1 MENKTEKRLIFAAID
16 QSLESNIVLPT
27 EIKARGKDMVSWG
40 DRNNY
45 PDYLLSLYNNVT
57 SLRSIING
65 TIDFVVGDGATIAHA
80 LQGEDAMNNKG
91 DTALDLIKSLAKDYL
106 IYGGMALQVIRGDDL
121 KTISELHYVDMRYLR
136 SNKENDVFYYSEEF
150 GQKYVKTDKVVT
162 YPKFIPGAQHP
173 ASIIFIKNVNT
184 QVYPAP
190 LYAASVKACEIER
203 AIDDYHL
210 NSINNGF
217 SGSYIINLNNGVP
230 TDEIK
235 KEIEK
240 DFTAKFA
247 GQHNAGRMVFSFND
261 SKDSQTTIQ
270 KAELQDFGEKYAA
283 LAKHSRQQVFTAF
296 RATPNLFGI
305 PTETTGFSEQEYKEA
320 FRLYNRTM
328 VKPIQRLITDIFEKA
343 LGEKGILSITPFSL
357 DGAEENV
364 K

>member
-1 MENKTEKRLIFAAID
+1 MENKTEKRLIFAATD

-27 EIKARGKDMVSWG
+27 EIKAKGKDMVSWG

-65 TIDFVVGDGATIAHA
+65 TIDFVVGDGATIAHT
-80 LQGEDAMNNKG
+80 LQGDAMNDKG
-91 DTALDLIKSLAKDYL
+91 DTIIDLIKSLAKDYL
-106 IYGGMALQVIRGDDL
+106 IYGGMALQVVRGEDL
-121 KTISELHYVDMRYLR
+121 ETISALYYVDMRYLR

-150 GQKYVKTDKVVT
+150 GQKYVKTDKVVA

-173 ASIIFIKNVNT
+173 ASIIFVKNVNT

-203 AIDDYHL
+203 NIDDYHL
-210 NSINNGF
+210 NSIHNGF
-217 SGSYIINLNNGVP
+217 SGSYIINFNNGVP
-230 TDEIK
+230 SDAIK
-235 KEIEK
+235 EEIER
-240 DFTAKFA
+240 DVNTKFA
-247 GQHNAGRMVFSFND
+247 GAQNAGRIVLSFND

-270 KAELQDFGEKYAA
+270 KAELQDFGEKYQA
-283 LAKHSRQQVFTAF
+283 LAKHSRQQIFTAF

-305 PTETTGFSEQEYKEA
+305 PTETTGFSEQEFKES

-328 VKPIQRLITDIFEKA
+328 VKPIQVLIADMFEKA
-343 LGEKGILSITPFSL
+343 LGEKGVLSITPFTL
-357 DGAEENV
+357 DGAGEDNV
-364 K
+364 R